1 MDAARRLE
9 NQIRHRLHYHLKESG
24 FKLKRDGTVSPRD
37 TTKESYRNLHALQR
51 REKLERERTFIEAN
65 WPDLQSHFADG
76 SEVEPS
82 AIRPRLEV
90 ISAGTW
96 QSNLFRLASLSWS
109 VPVSQGYGRR
119 LRFLVWDDSNR
130 RLMGLMALGDP
141 VFNLRVRDD
150 FVGWSVRYRQSRL
163 VDTLDAYVLGA
174 LPPYNALLGG
184 KTIACLVRTKEVRD
198 TFRHRYSN
206 YRGIISGRKKNP
218 ALVMVT
224 TTSSLGKSA
233 VYDRLTLAGVP
244 YFRSLGFTRGWGHF
258 HIPDDLFGM
267 IREYLALSGHKYS
280 KGHEFGDGP
289 NWKLRAVRQA
299 LVMLGINESVLNHGI
314 GREVFA
320 CTLAD
325 NALDVLSKRDR
336 REPVYRSL
344 LSVEEVGALARSRWM
359 VPRSLRKPDYRGWT
373 KEGIADL
380 LTVSTIDE
388 LRSTSNSCPQE
399 GSANDVGRV

>member
-1 MDAARRLE
+1 
-9 NQIRHRLHYHLKESG
+9 
-24 FKLKRDGTVSPRD
+24 
-37 TTKESYRNLHALQR
+37 
-51 REKLERERTFIEAN
+51 
-65 WPDLQSHFADG
+65 
-76 SEVEPS
+76 
-82 AIRPRLEV
+82 
-90 ISAGTW
+90 
-96 QSNLFRLASLSWS
+96 
-109 VPVSQGYGRR
+109 
-119 LRFLVWDDSNR
+119 
-130 RLMGLMALGDP
+130 MGLMALGDP

-336 REPVYRSL
+336 REPVYRRL